1 MDKIR
6 LLLVD
11 DHAVLRAGLR
21 FLLNAQPDMEVVG
34 EASDGVEAARLAEE
48 LRPDVVLMDLTMPGG
63 GGIEAT
69 RKVREACPE
78 TKVLVLTMQDDAGY
92 VREALAAGASGFVL
106 KQAADNDLLSA
117 IRTVHASRT
126 MVFAGPSF
134 GSGQT
139 PSWLT
144 GGREGAKPSGLAL
157 LTEREKEVV
166 RLLALGHTNQEVAE
180 LLYISVKTVDS
191 HRTRIMEKL
200 GLSRRAELVRFA
212 LENGLVSLPGSPNR

>member
-34 EASDGVEAARLAEE
+34 EAADGVEGARLAEE

-78 TKVLVLTMQDDAGY
+78 TKVLVLTMHDDAGY

-126 MVFAGPSF
+126 MVFAGPS
-134 GSGQT
+134 
-139 PSWLT
+139 PSWLA
-144 GGREGAKPSGLAL
+144 GDREGAKPSGLAL

-180 LLYISVKTVDS
+180 LLYISVKTVES

-212 LENGLVSLPGSPNR
+212 LENGLVSLPGRLNREIT